1 MLVTRKPFLCHHI
14 IYFLEKNLMTCDDK
28 SAPKIAP
35 IGTAPFIIDL
45 YTSTSLSLQ
54 FKLLNP

>member
-1 MLVTRKPFLCHHI
+1 
-14 IYFLEKNLMTCDDK
+14 MTCDDK